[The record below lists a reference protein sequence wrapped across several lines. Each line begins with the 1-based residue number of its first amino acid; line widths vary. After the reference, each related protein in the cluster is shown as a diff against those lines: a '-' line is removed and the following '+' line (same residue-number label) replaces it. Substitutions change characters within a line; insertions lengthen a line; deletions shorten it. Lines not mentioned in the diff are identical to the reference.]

1 MKVCVPTVFV
11 LKFVPLATGP
21 TQVEIPDSASEQ
33 LKLDATAALRRY
45 VPPLAGAV
53 MLMVGGVLSILIGP
67 TLAALL
73 LPARFVHTPEIVTP
87 TGGVFAVK
95 VVPPVG

>member
-11 LKFVPLATGP
+11 LKFVPLAASP
-21 TQVEIPDSASEQ
+21 TQAEIPESASEQ

-53 MLMVGGVLSILIGP
+53 MVMVGGVLSILIGP
-67 TLAALL
+67 TLVPLL
-73 LPARFVHTPEIVTP
+73 LPARSAHTPETVTP
-87 TGGVFAVK
+87 AGGVFAVR
-95 VVPPVG
+95 VVPPVE